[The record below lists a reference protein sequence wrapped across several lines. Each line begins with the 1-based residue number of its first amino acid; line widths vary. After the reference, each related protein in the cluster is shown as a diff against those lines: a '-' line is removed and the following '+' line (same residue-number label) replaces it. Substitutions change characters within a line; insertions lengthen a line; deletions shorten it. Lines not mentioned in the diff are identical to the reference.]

1 MNSWPQVVA
10 ACMQMVA
17 VVFLSCARVNVVLA
31 VPPIPA
37 KNTIASVVVHCFEAS
52 SVILA
57 WKTVALVYIY
67 ITVPTKAEKAL
78 ILVLGYVVILTP
90 TVCETRQASAGI
102 LVVGNRRVSC
112 RVGAYTT
119 VDTREARAFV
129 HVNITM
135 ATQMNHTLLSE
146 CGYSAVRTHAVGK
159 AVYAATGICVMWD
172 RVVHRRL

>member
-1 MNSWPQVVA
+1 MNSWPHVVA
-10 ACMQMVA
+10 ACMQRVA
-17 VVFLSCARVNVVLA
+17 VVFQSVARVNDGLA

-37 KNTIASVVVHCFEAS
+37 KNTIASVVVHCFKAS
-52 SVILA
+52 SAILA